1 MLSGVWLTEL
11 LLLYPVHPCCGGCRA
26 ADGDPNVIF
35 KDLDVDMRIVLEQS
49 AHEALMQQLAADSD
63 LLK

>member
-1 MLSGVWLTEL
+1 LTL
-11 LLLYPVHPCCGGCRA
+11 LWCACRA

-63 LLK
+63 LLQ

>member
-1 MLSGVWLTEL
+1 MYLIIGVRRL
-11 LLLYPVHPCCGGCRA
+11 CGCRA